1 MGRTQSP
8 LCLLNFPPKFL
19 NGPLVGAKVFSGL
32 LLEDLDEMLHDT
44 LVKVFT
50 SEVGVSVGGNDLED
64 SVGDG
69 QEGDVEGS
77 SSQIEDE
84 NVLFSG
90 RLVVQA
96 VSDGSGRRLVDDSDD
111 VET

>member
-1 MGRTQSP
+1 
-8 LCLLNFPPKFL
+8 
-19 NGPLVGAKVFSGL
+19 
-32 LLEDLDEMLHDT
+32 MLHDS
-44 LVKVFT
+44 LVKVLT
-50 SEVGVSVGGNDLED
+50 SEVGVSVGGDDFED
-64 SVGDG
+64 SIGDG

-77 SSQIEDE
+77 SSEIEDE

-96 VSDGSGRRLVDDSDD
+96 VSDGSSRRLVDYSDD